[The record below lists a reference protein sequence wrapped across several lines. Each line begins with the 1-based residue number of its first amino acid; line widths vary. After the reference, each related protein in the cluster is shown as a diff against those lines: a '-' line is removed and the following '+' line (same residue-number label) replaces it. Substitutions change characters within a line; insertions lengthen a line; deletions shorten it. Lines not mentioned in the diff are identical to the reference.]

1 MRNPLRVI
9 LFLLAACLLSLV
21 SARAQTQGEMNREAA
36 AEFQKADRE
45 LNKLY
50 PQVVA
55 KLDAEGQEKLKA
67 AQRAWV
73 AFRDAQAALEADSAR
88 GGTMA
93 PLLHSASLTATT
105 QDRIKQLRAF
115 LKELSER

>member
-1 MRNPLRVI
+1 MLATGPLAVT
-9 LFLLAACLLSLV
+9 AAHG
-21 SARAQTQGEMNREAA
+21 QTQGEMNQEAA
-36 AEFQKADRE
+36 AEFKKTDRE

-50 PQVVA
+50 PQVLA

-73 AFRDAQAALEADSAR
+73 AFRDAQAELEADLAR

-93 PLLHSASLTATT
+93 PLLRATSLTSTT
-105 QDRIKQLRAF
+105 QDRITQLRAF
-115 LKELSER
+115 LKELNDR